1 MHNSLWWFV
10 VGGFELLYGS
20 RGGMDRWD
28 GLGLFVSF
36 PTTCYLRPFDF
47 GCSFSEIEISLL
59 ACERFSFFL
68 SFFPSACGILFLEF
82 DTPSL
87 FVSSSFHPGF
97 HPAVPRAMD
106 LAVGLEGRE
115 SWRVGV
121 WLVEGCDQVCC
132 WWRGGGE
139 REKRGNVY
147 WLVLF

>member
-1 MHNSLWWFV
+1 
-10 VGGFELLYGS
+10 
-20 RGGMDRWD
+20 MDRWD
-28 GLGLFVSF
+28 GLGFVSF
-36 PTTCYLRPFDF
+36 SGDLLSSSCRLRLFF
-47 GCSFSEIEISLL
+47 LEIEISLL
-59 ACERFSFFL
+59 ACERFSFFLSFFL

-87 FVSSSFHPGF
+87 FDSSSFYPGF

-121 WLVEGCDQVCC
+121 WLVEGCSQVCC
-132 WWRGGGE
+132 WWRGW